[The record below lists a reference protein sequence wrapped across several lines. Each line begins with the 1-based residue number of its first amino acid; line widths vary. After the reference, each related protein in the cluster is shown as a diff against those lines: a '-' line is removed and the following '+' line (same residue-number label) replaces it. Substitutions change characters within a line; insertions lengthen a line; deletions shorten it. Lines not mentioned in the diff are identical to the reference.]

1 MIPDIKSMKYRKV
14 RQRCI
19 WTKPKFISC
28 LLSGFS
34 IVYSLIQYH
43 DLGCFFDSY
52 MGLPLPSVQSGLFL
66 FLYPSHP
73 LLLFPKLECYYRLV
87 SGLLLFCTS
96 PTLPALQTRLMF
108 LVSDS
113 GHTALQ
119 DYNFLVS
126 LCLTEYINTDSP
138 DWHTGPSA
146 MHEPSFQDSPPLLPF
161 SNVYGIMWEH
171 SNERYC
177 MSLKK

>member
-52 MGLPLPSVQSGLFL
+52 MGLPHSLCIVRPISFPVSLTSFASFRKVGMLLSTCFWSTP
-66 FLYPSHP
+66 FLYQSHTSSPSNQVNVSRFQLWTYCSLGLQFLSF
-73 LLLFPKLECYYRLV
+73 LLPYRIHKYRL
-87 SGLLLFCTS
+87 SRLAYR
-96 PTLPALQTRLMF
+96 TLRNA
-108 LVSDS
+108 
-113 GHTALQ
+113 
-119 DYNFLVS
+119 
-126 LCLTEYINTDSP
+126 
-138 DWHTGPSA
+138 
-146 MHEPSFQDSPPLLPF
+146 
-161 SNVYGIMWEH
+161 
-171 SNERYC
+171 
-177 MSLKK
+177 